1 MESCQIYFITKLK
14 YNLRKLNT
22 EGLVRSSLVINC
34 CNTAVECLH
43 GCSIKKTFS
52 HGYFERGT
60 YRTFF
65 IRKSHMKFRHIQVYM
80 MNLISKVVHFLMSIH
95 YVVTLRYIFKCDIVY
110 PFSIHSLWKKKK
122 KTPQSYKICFLNE
135 RNPLELYDYTCI
147 GRNWNCILRCN

>member
-43 GCSIKKTFS
+43 GCSIKKIFS
-52 HGYFERGT
+52 HGYFENGN

-65 IRKSHMKFRHIQVYM
+65 IRKIEPHEIQTYTG
-80 MNLISKVVHFLMSIH
+80 IYDEFDIQSRSFS
-95 YVVTLRYIFKCDIVY
+95 YVNTLCCNTKIYLNVTLYIPS
-110 PFSIHSLWKKKK
+110 PFTPFEKRKK
-122 KTPQSYKICFLNE
+122 KTPQSYKICFLKE
-135 RNPLELYDYTCI
+135 RNPLELMRRY
-147 GRNWNCILRCN
+147 L